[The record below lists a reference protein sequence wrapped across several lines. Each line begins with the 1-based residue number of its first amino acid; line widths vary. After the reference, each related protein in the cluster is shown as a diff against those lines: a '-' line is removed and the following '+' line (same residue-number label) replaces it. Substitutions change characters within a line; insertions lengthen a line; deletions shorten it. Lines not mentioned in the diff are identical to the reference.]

1 MMASLRAAREI
12 AHMDNALL
20 VHRLHFAFTV
30 TFHYLFPQLTMGLAP
45 LIVIL
50 KTLGLRRNDETYNQ
64 AARFWARI
72 FGINFVLG
80 VVTGIPMEFQFGTN
94 WSHFSRFAGGVIGQ
108 TLAMEGMFAF
118 FLESAFLG
126 LFLYGEKRLSPRAH
140 WWSAACVF
148 LGSWLSG
155 FFIIATDAW
164 MQHPVGYAQSP
175 DGSVE
180 LSSFWQLVLNPWA
193 WWQYAHNMSG
203 AVVTGALVMASVG
216 AFYLLWGRFQE
227 HGRIFVRVGVVAAL
241 IASIAQLF
249 PTGDGQGRMVAQH
262 QPVTL
267 AAMEALF
274 ESGPGA
280 PLVVIGQPNV
290 PERRIDNPI
299 LIPQMLSFLTYRAWM
314 ASVRGLDAFPVEDWP
329 DSVPLLYFSYHIM
342 VGLGTIFIAIT
353 VVAAF
358 LLWRDKL
365 FGAKWMLWI
374 LLLSLPFP
382 YIANTAGW
390 MTAELGRQPWLVYG
404 LMRTADGYSKLVS
417 AGNGTFTLLGFMGMY
432 TVLGI
437 LFLFLVRREIE
448 SGPAA
453 QPGTTQ

>member
-1 MMASLRAAREI
+1 
-12 AHMDNALL
+12 MDSALL
-20 VHRLHFAFTV
+20 VHRLHFAFTI

-45 LIVIL
+45 LIVVL
-50 KTLGLRRNDETYNQ
+50 KTLALRHNDETYNQ

-94 WSHFSRFAGGVIGQ
+94 WSLFSRFAGGVIGQ

-126 LFLYGEKRLSPRAH
+126 LFLYGEKKLSPRAH
-140 WWSAACVF
+140 WWSAVAVF

-155 FFIIATDAW
+155 YFIIATDAW
-164 MQHPVGYAQSP
+164 MQNPVGYERAP
-175 DGSVE
+175 DGSVQ
-180 LSSFWQLVLNPWA
+180 LSSFWELVLNPWA

-203 AVVTGALVMASVG
+203 AVITGAFVMASVG
-216 AFYLLWGRFQE
+216 AFYVLSNQHRE
-227 HGRIFVRVGVVAAL
+227 HGQIFLRTGVVAGCIFSVL
-241 IASIAQLF
+241 QLF
-249 PTGDGQGRMVAQH
+249 PTGDGQGRMVTRY

-274 ESGPGA
+274 TSQPGA
-280 PLVVIGQPNV
+280 PLVIIGQPDV
-290 PERRIDNPI
+290 EARKIDNPL
-299 LIPQMLSFLTYRAWM
+299 LIPKALSFLTYRRWQAN
-314 ASVRGLDAFPVEDWP
+314 VEGLDSFPEQLWP
-329 DSVPLLYFSYHIM
+329 QNIPLLYYSYHIM
-342 VGLGTIFIAIT
+342 VGLGTIFIAIM
-353 VVAAF
+353 VVSAF
-358 LLWRDKL
+358 LLWRGKL
-365 FGAKWMLWI
+365 FDARWMLWI

-404 LMRTADGYSKLVS
+404 LMLTVDGYSKTVS
-417 AGNGTFTLLGFMGMY
+417 AGNGMFTLLGFMGMY
-432 TVLGI
+432 MVLGI

-448 SGPAA
+448 HGPAA
-453 QPGTTQ
+453 EPASAH